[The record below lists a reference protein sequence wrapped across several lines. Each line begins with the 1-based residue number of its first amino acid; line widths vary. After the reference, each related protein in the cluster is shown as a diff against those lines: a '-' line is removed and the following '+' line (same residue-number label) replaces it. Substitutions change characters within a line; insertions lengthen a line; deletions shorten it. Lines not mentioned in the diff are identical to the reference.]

1 MKKYRKILFLL
12 FALVI
17 SIILLAGCNS
27 KEEESEED
35 YLHLYSKG
43 IDENGFWKG
52 IKALDYIKDFEY
64 EGIAIPSEVYEVTE
78 ERLQYQIDTLMSGY
92 IARNK
97 ITDRA
102 IADGD
107 TVNIDYEGKV
117 DGVVF
122 EGGSTMEVGVDV
134 IIGETNDERDAQD
147 TLSFLDGFLEEL
159 IGHMP
164 GETINIEVT
173 FPDDYYEEQ
182 LRGKTAVFT
191 TTINYIVERE
201 ELTDAFVA
209 EHLSESDGWT
219 TIEEMREGMRAQV
232 QKNLVQQYIMQY
244 LATKVSTKS
253 VPDSLVKYQEKILL
267 NDYQE
272 LADYN
277 GIELE
282 EYLKTVEGFSGIEEC
297 MEEAQDSLIENA
309 TYTLV
314 VQAVA
319 EDVGISVTDEDI
331 ENYFSEHLWSSDVS
345 TQTDYYGLPYVK
357 QGVLGQKVVDYI
369 AENAKLE

>member
-134 IIGETNDERDAQD
+134 IIGKTNDERDAQD

-164 GETINIEVT
+164 GETMNIEVT

>member
-232 QKNLVQQYIMQY
+232 QKNLVQQYINQY
-244 LATKVSTKS
+244 LETKVSTKS

>member
-134 IIGETNDERDAQD
+134 IIGKTNDERDAQD

-164 GETINIEVT
+164 GETMNIEVT

-219 TIEEMREGMRAQV
+219 TIEEMREGMRAQI

-253 VPDSLVKYQEKILL
+253 VPDSLIKYQEKILM
-267 NDYQE
+267 NDNQE

>member
-134 IIGETNDERDAQD
+134 IIGKTNDERDAQD

-219 TIEEMREGMRAQV
+219 TIEEMRAGMRAQI
-232 QKNLVQQYIMQY
+232 QKNLVRQYIMQY
-244 LATKVSTKS
+244 LATKVSAKS

>member
-134 IIGETNDERDAQD
+134 IIGKTNDERDAQD

-164 GETINIEVT
+164 GETMNIEVT

-219 TIEEMREGMRAQV
+219 TIEEMREGMRAQI

-253 VPDSLVKYQEKILL
+253 VPDSLIKYQERILL

>member
-1 MKKYRKILFLL
+1 MKKYRKVLFLL

-17 SIILLAGCNS
+17 SIILLAGCNL

-35 YLHLYSKG
+35 SLHLYSKG

-134 IIGETNDERDAQD
+134 IIGKTNDERDAQD

-164 GETINIEVT
+164 GETMNIEVT

-219 TIEEMREGMRAQV
+219 TIEEMREGMRAQI

-244 LATKVSTKS
+244 LATKVSVKS
-253 VPDSLVKYQEKILL
+253 VPDSLIKYQEKILL
-267 NDYQE
+267 NDYRE
-272 LADYN
+272 LAEYN

-282 EYLKTVEGFSGIEEC
+282 EYLKTVEGFSDIEEC
-297 MEEAQDSLIENA
+297 MKEAQDSLIENA
-309 TYTLV
+309 TYTLA

>member
-134 IIGETNDERDAQD
+134 IIGKTNDERDAQD

>member
-134 IIGETNDERDAQD
+134 IIGKTNDERDAQD

-164 GETINIEVT
+164 GETMNIEVT

-219 TIEEMREGMRAQV
+219 TIEEMREGMRAQI

-253 VPDSLVKYQEKILL
+253 VPDSLIKYQEKILL

>member
-134 IIGETNDERDAQD
+134 IIGKTNDERDAQD

-164 GETINIEVT
+164 GETMNIEVT

-219 TIEEMREGMRAQV
+219 TIEEMREGMRAQI

>member
-1 MKKYRKILFLL
+1 MKKYRKVLFLL

-17 SIILLAGCNS
+17 SIILLAGCNL

-35 YLHLYSKG
+35 SLHLYSKG

-134 IIGETNDERDAQD
+134 IIGKTNDERDAQD

-164 GETINIEVT
+164 GETMNIEVT

-201 ELTDAFVA
+201 ELTDEFVA

-219 TIEEMREGMRAQV
+219 TIEEMREGMRAQI

-253 VPDSLVKYQEKILL
+253 VPDSLIKYQEKILL

>member
-35 YLHLYSKG
+35 YLHLYSMG

-134 IIGETNDERDAQD
+134 IIGKTNDERDAQD

-164 GETINIEVT
+164 GETMNIEVT

>member
-134 IIGETNDERDAQD
+134 IIGKTNDERDAQD

-219 TIEEMREGMRAQV
+219 TIEEMREGMRAQI

>member
-1 MKKYRKILFLL
+1 MEKYRKVLFLL
-12 FALVI
+12 FALAI
-17 SIILLAGCNS
+17 SMILLNGCNS
-27 KEEESEED
+27 DKDESED
-35 YLHLYSKG
+35 DNLHLYSKG

-52 IKALDYIKDFEY
+52 IKALDYIKDFDY
-64 EGIAIPSEVYEVTE
+64 EGIRIPSDACEVTD

-92 IARNK
+92 TARIK
-97 ITDRA
+97 VTDRV

-134 IIGETNDERDAQD
+134 IIGETIDKSDTED
-147 TLSFLDGFLEEL
+147 TLSFLDGFLKEL

-164 GETINIEVT
+164 GETMNIEVT

-182 LRGKTAVFT
+182 LRGKEAVFT

-201 ELTDAFVA
+201 ELTDEFVA
-209 EHLSESDGWT
+209 KHMSESNGWT
-219 TIEEMREGMRAQV
+219 TIGEMREGMRTEI
-232 QKNLVQQYIMQY
+232 KKDLVQQYIMQY
-244 LATKVSTKS
+244 LATKVSVKS
-253 VPDSLVKYQEKILL
+253 IPDALMKYQEKILL
-267 NDYQE
+267 NNYQE

-282 EYLKTVEGFSGIEEC
+282 EYLKTVEGFSSVEEC
-297 MEEAQDSLIENA
+297 IEDAHDDFVENA
-309 TYTLV
+309 TYSLV

-319 EDVGISVTDEDI
+319 EDVGMSVTDEDI
-331 ENYFSEHLWSSDVS
+331 ENYFSEHLWSSDVA

-357 QGVLGQKVVDYI
+357 QGVLSQKVVDYI
-369 AENAKLE
+369 TENAELE

>member
-1 MKKYRKILFLL
+1 MLIL
-12 FALVI
+12 
-17 SIILLAGCNS
+17 
-27 KEEESEED
+27 
-35 YLHLYSKG
+35 
-43 IDENGFWKG
+43 
-52 IKALDYIKDFEY
+52 
-64 EGIAIPSEVYEVTE
+64 
-78 ERLQYQIDTLMSGY
+78 
-92 IARNK
+92 
-97 ITDRA
+97 
-102 IADGD
+102 
-107 TVNIDYEGKV
+107 
-117 DGVVF
+117 
-122 EGGSTMEVGVDV
+122 
-134 IIGETNDERDAQD
+134 
-147 TLSFLDGFLEEL
+147 
-159 IGHMP
+159 
-164 GETINIEVT
+164 
-173 FPDDYYEEQ
+173 
-182 LRGKTAVFT
+182 KTAVFT

-219 TIEEMREGMRAQV
+219 TIEEMRAGMRAQI

-369 AENAKLE
+369 AEHAKLE

>member
-134 IIGETNDERDAQD
+134 IIGKTNDERDAQD

-219 TIEEMREGMRAQV
+219 TIEEMRAGMRAQI
-232 QKNLVQQYIMQY
+232 QKNLVRQYIMQY

-253 VPDSLVKYQEKILL
+253 VPDSLIKYQEKILL

>member
-134 IIGETNDERDAQD
+134 IIGKTNDERDAQD

-164 GETINIEVT
+164 GETMNIEVT

-219 TIEEMREGMRAQV
+219 TIEEMREGMRAQI
-232 QKNLVQQYIMQY
+232 QKNLMQQYIMQY

-253 VPDSLVKYQEKILL
+253 VPDSLIKYQEKILL

>member
-134 IIGETNDERDAQD
+134 IIGKTNDERDAQD

-164 GETINIEVT
+164 GETMNIEVT

-297 MEEAQDSLIENA
+297 MEETQDSLIENA